1 MVDFYTSKH
10 FYQIRENILL
20 IDGKIE
26 EKGNISVYHLI
37 KDEPAFI
44 KISQKGN
51 IPKIIKT
58 EDVLFVD
65 NSSEIYHGQ
74 KTIKKHFLVSVLLKF
89 NEQERYITTDILAA
103 NEDHAKR
110 IIKVN
115 YSMFHILNINVKN
128 VNIVRLFNNIQ

>member
-65 NSSEIYHGQ
+65 NSSEIYHVYFAREKCRDLQ
-74 KTIKKHFLVSVLLKF
+74 REMQSVAT
-89 NEQERYITTDILAA
+89 QYIYNFFESAFA
-103 NEDHAKR
+103 NRKLDPVYE
-110 IIKVN
+110 IICA
-115 YSMFHILNINVKN
+115 
-128 VNIVRLFNNIQ
+128 